1 MQNTRVRNLF
11 STILGAGVVAGGLV
25 LSSCEDEFTEQDA
38 IKAQQET
45 LMALEAQNDSL
56 NRVGA
61 KINYTVTVAAAGQGN
76 TTNGRTEAANSAEGA
91 TVTVVQA
98 GKTYTETAGKGGV
111 ATFIG
116 LMRGQ
121 AVVTVEAED
130 HTTVTYTTTLGSN
143 GAQEN
148 NVGTLIPV
156 FPLTVEAGATMVS
169 GKAWAELDAT
179 NDMPEEAAGAKV
191 RATVNA
197 TTALEKYL
205 PVKTNN
211 YSYET
216 VYGEVETATYDGFM
230 QEAIV
235 GEDGTYSMIIPNGN
249 GADGNGFSPVVE
261 FLPYMAKQKYVE
273 LQDGK
278 VVTVEKDV
286 LFGKG
291 ITTTDHIKP
300 VPGVF
305 AEIEA
310 PAGKAEGFAVKAELA
325 AQDITRPMIE
335 QISEGTGYKEGDV
348 FELSADKDGKKG
360 TITISEIDATDG
372 NVIDYTYTSNGA
384 MYTEKPTVAAKTVTG
399 TGVTLEVRGFVTK
412 YNIVIDN
419 AGSGYW
425 TAPDVKM
432 VYTDSDGDTRFFE
445 FAPGSAIADGKVGKK
460 GDAIAT
466 YTSTTMPILNVV
478 NPVAKKAMIKSV
490 TIADGEV
497 TGVAFERD
505 GNGNE
510 LKGEGYITS
519 PKVMFKDA
527 SGNEIS
533 AAGVVTLNDSKVDRI
548 NITNPGSGFAA
559 DANDKVHDIFTQL
572 GVSELEQPKTD
583 NLKPGTTN
591 VGVNFNYGTGA
602 VQ

>member
-249 GADGNGFSPVVE
+249 GADGQGFSPTVQ
-261 FLPYMAKQKYVE
+261 FLPYVAKQKYVE

-278 VVTVEKDV
+278 AVIVEKDV
-286 LFGKG
+286 QFGEG
-291 ITTTDHIKP
+291 INSTNHINEIAS
-300 VPGVF
+300 VY

-310 PAGKAEGFAVKAELA
+310 PTGKAEGFAVKAELA
-325 AQDITRPMIE
+325 AQDLTNNTFV
-335 QISEGTGYKEGDV
+335 QTADGTGYKQGDE

-360 TITISEIDATDG
+360 IITVNAIGANGEISSYSY
-372 NVIDYTYTSNGA
+372 VSNGA
-384 MYTEKPTVAAKTVTG
+384 MYTEKPTITAKAGVTG
-399 TGVTLEVRGFVTK
+399 TGGMFEARNFETM
-412 YNIVIDN
+412 YNVVIDN
-419 AGSGYW
+419 PGTGYW
-425 TAPDVKM
+425 VKPAVKV
-432 VYTDSDGDTRFFE
+432 VYTDKATGTTVRNAFKSILVGEIKDGQ
-445 FAPGSAIADGKVGKK
+445 VGKK
-460 GDAIAT
+460 GEVI
-466 YTSTTMPILNVV
+466 YENLSSTTAPTFGNVV
-478 NPVAKKAMIKSV
+478 NPKAKQAIVKSV
-490 TIADGEV
+490 SIDADGSI
-497 TGVAFERD
+497 TGVSFE
-505 GNGNE
+505 E
-510 LKGEGYITS
+510 EGEGYLTS

-527 SGNEIS
+527 SGNEVS
-533 AAGVVTLNDSKVDRI
+533 AAGVAVLEGSSIDDI
-548 NITNPGSGFAA
+548 AITNPGSGFAQNI
-559 DANDKVHDIFTQL
+559 NDTEHDVLDEVPTTSSSPI
-572 GVSELEQPKTD
+572 
-583 NLKPGTTN
+583 LKPGTTN
-591 VGVNFNYGTGA
+591 VGVNFYYGTGQ

>member
-249 GADGNGFSPVVE
+249 GADGQGFSPAVE
-261 FLPYMAKQKYVE
+261 FLPYTAKQKYVE

-291 ITTTDHIKP
+291 ITPTDHIKP

-305 AEIEA
+305 AEIET
-310 PAGKAEGFAVKAELA
+310 PTGKAEGFAVKAELVA
-325 AQDITRPMIE
+325 KDVMNMIE
-335 QISEGTGYKEGDV
+335 PMTDGTGYKRGDV

-360 TITISEIDATDG
+360 TITVSIIGDNGEI
-372 NVIDYTYTSNGA
+372 IDFNYVSNGA
-384 MYTEKPTVAAKTVTG
+384 MYTNAPTIAAKAGVTG
-399 TGVTLEVRGFVTK
+399 TGGAFEISGFETT

-425 TAPDVKM
+425 TAPKVRM
-432 VYTDSDGDTRFFE
+432 VYTDGGTKFYE

-460 GDAIAT
+460 DVVVHTFA
-466 YTSTTMPILNVV
+466 STTMPILNVV
-478 NPVAKKAMIKSV
+478 NPVARKAMIKSV

-497 TGVAFERD
+497 TGVVFERNA
-505 GNGNE
+505 NGNE

-527 SGNEIS
+527 SGNEVS
-533 AAGVVTLNDSKVDRI
+533 AAGVVTLNGSKVDRI

>member
-76 TTNGRTEAANSAEGA
+76 TTNGRTETANSAEGA

-121 AVVTVEAED
+121 AVVTVEAAD

-143 GAQEN
+143 GSQEN

-156 FPLTVEAGATMVS
+156 FPMTVEAGATMVS

-179 NDMPEEAAGAKV
+179 NDMPEAATGAKV

-197 TTALEKYL
+197 TTALGKYL
-205 PVKTNN
+205 PLNEN
-211 YSYET
+211 
-216 VYGEVETATYDGFM
+216 VYGAVETATYQGFV
-230 QEAIV
+230 QEATV

-249 GADGNGFSPVVE
+249 GADGNGFAPTVE

-291 ITTTDHIKP
+291 IPTTDHIKP

-310 PAGKAEGFAVKAELA
+310 PAGKAEGFAVKAELF
-325 AQDITRPMIE
+325 AQDVAGKFTNK
-335 QISEGTGYKEGDV
+335 SEGSGYAQGNT
-348 FELSADKDGKKG
+348 FELSADKDGNKG
-360 TITISEIDATDG
+360 LITIDG
-372 NVIDYTYTSNGA
+372 VDQPTGAITVFSYDNNGA
-384 MYTEKPTVAAKTVTG
+384 MYTEMPTIAPKTVEANATG
-399 TGVTLEVRGFVTK
+399 GEFAIDFTTMYQV
-412 YNIVIDN
+412 VIEN

-425 TAPDVKM
+425 TAPKVKV
-432 VYTDSDGDTRFFE
+432 VYTDSDGDTQFNDYT
-445 FAPGSAIADGKVGKK
+445 PGSVIKDGKVGEK
-460 GDAIAT
+460 GDAITT

-478 NPVAKKAMIKSV
+478 NPVAKEAMIKSV
-490 TIADGEV
+490 TIADGEI
-497 TGVAFERD
+497 TGVEFEKD
-505 GNGNE
+505 NFGFDI
-510 LKGEGYITS
+510 KGEGYLTS
-519 PKVMFKDA
+519 PKVTFKDA
-527 SGNEIS
+527 SGNEVS
-533 AAGVVTLNDSKVDRI
+533 AAGVVTLNGSKVNRI
-548 NITNPGSGFAA
+548 NITNPGSGFSA
-559 DANDKVHDIFTQL
+559 DANETEHDIFTQL
-572 GVSELEQPKTD
+572 GVTKLTQPTST

-591 VGVNFNYGTGA
+591 VGVNFDYGTGA

>member
-1 MQNTRVRNLF
+1 MQNTRARNLF

-45 LMALEAQNDSL
+45 LAALENQEDSL

-91 TVTVVQA
+91 TVTLVQA
-98 GKTYTETAGKGGV
+98 GKTYTKTAGKGGV

-156 FPLTVEAGATMVS
+156 FPMTVEAGATMVS

-179 NDMPEEAAGAKV
+179 NDMPEAATGAKV
-191 RATVNA
+191 RATVNV
-197 TTALEKYL
+197 TTALGKYL

-216 VYGEVETATYDGFM
+216 VYGAVETATYDGFM
-230 QEAIV
+230 QEATV

-249 GADGNGFSPVVE
+249 GADGQGFSPTVQ
-261 FLPYMAKQKYVE
+261 FLPYVAKQKYVE

-278 VVTVEKDV
+278 AVIVEKDV
-286 LFGKG
+286 QFGEG
-291 ITTTDHIKP
+291 INSTAHIDEIAS
-300 VPGVF
+300 VY

-310 PAGKAEGFAVKAELA
+310 PTGKAEGFAVKAELV
-325 AQDITRPMIE
+325 AQNLTNNTFVQTAD
-335 QISEGTGYKEGDV
+335 GTGYKQGDE

-360 TITISEIDATDG
+360 TITVNTIGVNGEISSY
-372 NVIDYTYTSNGA
+372 NYVSNGA
-384 MYTEKPTVAAKTVTG
+384 MYTEKPTITAKAGVTG
-399 TGVTLEVRGFVTK
+399 TGGMFEARNFETM
-412 YNIVIDN
+412 YNVVIDN
-419 AGSGYW
+419 PGTGYW
-425 TAPDVKM
+425 VKPKVSM
-432 VYTDSDGDTRFFE
+432 VYTDENTDDITVGNAFSSTLVGE
-445 FAPGSAIADGKVGKK
+445 IENGQVGKK
-460 GDAIAT
+460 GEVIYRDLSSA
-466 YTSTTMPILNVV
+466 TMPTFGPVI
-478 NPVAKKAMIKSV
+478 NPKAKQATVESIS
-490 TIADGEV
+490 IDADGSITDV
-497 TGVAFERD
+497 KLD
-505 GNGNE
+505 E
-510 LKGEGYITS
+510 LGAGYLTS
-519 PKVMFKDA
+519 PKVTFKDA
-527 SGNEIS
+527 SGNEVS
-533 AAGVVTLNDSKVDRI
+533 AAGVAVLNGFGGIGSI
-548 NITNPGSGFAA
+548 GITNSGSGFAQ
-559 DANDKVHDIFTQL
+559 NIN
-572 GVSELEQPKTD
+572 KTSHAML
-583 NLKPGTTN
+583 NQVPMTSSSPTLKPGTTN

>member
-121 AVVTVEAED
+121 ATVTVEAAD

-143 GAQEN
+143 GSQEN

-179 NDMPEEAAGAKV
+179 NDMPEAAAGAKV

-197 TTALEKYL
+197 TTALGKYL
-205 PVKTNN
+205 PNN
-211 YSYET
+211 SNNFGGA
-216 VYGEVETATYDGFM
+216 VYGAVETATYQGFM
-230 QEAIV
+230 QEATV

-249 GADGNGFSPVVE
+249 GADGQGFSPTVQ
-261 FLPYMAKQKYVE
+261 FLPYVAKQKYVE

-278 VVTVEKDV
+278 AVIVEKDV
-286 LFGKG
+286 QFGEG
-291 ITTTDHIKP
+291 IKSTGHIDDIASIY
-300 VPGVF
+300 

-310 PAGKAEGFAVKAELA
+310 PTGKAEGFAVKAELV
-325 AQDITRPMIE
+325 AQDVKNMIE
-335 QISEGTGYKEGDV
+335 PMTEGTGYKKDDV

-360 TITISEIDATDG
+360 TITVNTVVGDGAIS
-372 NVIDYTYTSNGA
+372 TYSYVSNGA
-384 MYTEKPTVAAKTVTG
+384 MYTEKPTITAKAGVTG
-399 TGVTLEVRGFVTK
+399 TGGSFEISGFETM
-412 YNIVIDN
+412 YNVVIDN
-419 AGSGYW
+419 PGTGYW
-425 TAPDVKM
+425 VKPKVSM
-432 VYTDSDGDTRFFE
+432 VYTDKMTDDITVGNAF
-445 FAPGSAIADGKVGKK
+445 GSFSAGEIENGQIGKK
-460 GDAIAT
+460 GEVIYRDLSSA
-466 YTSTTMPILNVV
+466 TMPTFGPVI
-478 NPVAKKAMIKSV
+478 NPKAKQATVESIS
-490 TIADGEV
+490 IDADGSITKV
-497 TGVAFERD
+497 NLD
-505 GNGNE
+505 E
-510 LKGEGYITS
+510 LGAGYLTS
-519 PKVMFKDA
+519 PKVTFKDA
-527 SGNEIS
+527 SGNEVS
-533 AAGVVTLNDSKVDRI
+533 AAGVAVLNGFGGIGSI
-548 NITNPGSGFAA
+548 GITNSGSGFAQNV
-559 DANDKVHDIFTQL
+559 NDTEHDMLNEVPTT
-572 GVSELEQPKTD
+572 SSSPT
-583 NLKPGTTN
+583 LKPGTTN

-602 VQ
+602 AQ

>member
-156 FPLTVEAGATMVS
+156 FPMTVEAGATMVS

-179 NDMPEEAAGAKV
+179 NDMPEAAAGAKV

-197 TTALEKYL
+197 TTALGKYL
-205 PVKTNN
+205 PLNEN
-211 YSYET
+211 
-216 VYGEVETATYDGFM
+216 VYGAVETATYQGFV
-230 QEAIV
+230 QEATV

-291 ITTTDHIKP
+291 IPSTDHIKP

-325 AQDITRPMIE
+325 AQDISRADVE
-335 QISEGTGYKEGDV
+335 KISEGTGYKVGDI

-360 TITISEIDATDG
+360 TVTVSLINENDG
-372 NVIDYTYTSNGA
+372 NVMDYTYTSNGA

-399 TGVTLEVRGFVTK
+399 TGVTLEVRGFVTE

-497 TGVAFERD
+497 TGVAFESV
-505 GNGNE
+505 NGNE
-510 LKGEGYITS
+510 LKGEGYMTS

-527 SGNEIS
+527 SGNEVS

>member
-76 TTNGRTEAANSAEGA
+76 TTNGRTEVANSAEGA

-121 AVVTVEAED
+121 ATVTVEAAD

-143 GAQEN
+143 GSQEN

-156 FPLTVEAGATMVS
+156 FPMTVEAGATMVS

-179 NDMPEEAAGAKV
+179 NDMPEAATGAKV

-197 TTALEKYL
+197 TTALGKYL
-205 PVKTNN
+205 PNN
-211 YSYET
+211 SNNFGGT
-216 VYGEVETATYDGFM
+216 VYGAVETATYQGFM
-230 QEAIV
+230 QEATV

-249 GADGNGFSPVVE
+249 GADGQGFSPKVQ
-261 FLPYMAKQKYVE
+261 FLPYVAKQKYVE

-278 VVTVEKDV
+278 AVIVEKDV
-286 LFGKG
+286 QFGEG
-291 ITTTDHIKP
+291 INSTDHIDEIAS
-300 VPGVF
+300 VY

-310 PAGKAEGFAVKAELA
+310 PTGKAEGFAVKAELV
-325 AQDITRPMIE
+325 AQDISRAMVE
-335 QISEGTGYKEGDV
+335 KISDGTGYKQGDI

-360 TITISEIDATDG
+360 TITISSVDATDG

-399 TGVTLEVRGFVTK
+399 TGVTLEVRGFETM
-412 YNIVIDN
+412 YNVVIDN
-419 AGSGYW
+419 PGTGYW
-425 TAPDVKM
+425 VKPTVKV
-432 VYTDSDGDTRFFE
+432 VYTDETTGTTVRDAFE
-445 FAPGSAIADGKVGKK
+445 SISEGKIENGQVGKK
-460 GDAIAT
+460 GEVI
-466 YTSTTMPILNVV
+466 YENLSSTTVPTFGDVV
-478 NPVAKKAMIKSV
+478 NPKAKQAIVKSV
-490 TIADGEV
+490 SIDADGSI
-497 TGVAFERD
+497 TGVSFE
-505 GNGNE
+505 E
-510 LKGEGYITS
+510 VGEGYLTS

-527 SGNEIS
+527 SGNEVS
-533 AAGVVTLNDSKVDRI
+533 AAGVAVLEGSSIDDI
-548 NITNPGSGFAA
+548 AITNPGSGFAQ
-559 DANDKVHDIFTQL
+559 NINKTSHDMLNNVPMT
-572 GVSELEQPKTD
+572 SSSPT
-583 NLKPGTTN
+583 LKPGTTN

-602 VQ
+602 AQ